1 MSRSSAIGSEP
12 KYYTLKDEI
21 YGHRQLPTYTEIKL
35 GEKKEGSALN
45 FLQHLHRKIE
55 DGVEIRIDTK
65 SKSLN
70 PVANVVDAVVAGCDA
85 KVGILLKIANVFFR
99 ILSFFG
105 LKKYTPTIDLIH
117 HHADKIQK
125 IEMVDGF
132 SIFAYRKKLQEIT
145 DFFATLPKEPAQKFF
160 GPDFPKEFKSG
171 TIRECLDTAKV
182 LQPFFTEYDQAHL
195 AKRDQSVDADNFF
208 PMQRY
213 QVENMASNFNWMNA
227 HSIQYEFAV
236 GNYVVAAQAA
246 SKLNHPYGYF
256 GKGFFADL
264 AKKCM
269 EIKDIA
275 SAHLALSALPLG
287 DRLEL
292 ETKLAIPSLN
302 SVS

>member
-12 KYYTLKDEI
+12 KYFTLNNEI
-21 YGHRQLPTYTEIKL
+21 VGNGQTWTYTEIKRE
-35 GEKKEGSALN
+35 GKKEESALN
-45 FLQHLHRKIE
+45 FLTYLHLQIE
-55 DGVEIRIDTK
+55 NGVEIRIDAK
-65 SKSLN
+65 SKSLI
-70 PVANVVDAVVAGCDA
+70 NVVDSIVAGCDA
-85 KVGILLKIANVFFR
+85 KIGILLKIANVFFR

-117 HHADKIQK
+117 QHADKIQK

-145 DFFATLPKEPAQKFF
+145 AFFVKLPKEPANHFF

-171 TIRECLDTAKV
+171 TIRECLDTAKA
-182 LQPFFTEYDQAHL
+182 LQPFFTQYDQAHL
-195 AKRDQSVDADNFF
+195 AKRDQTVDADNFF

-227 HSIQYEFAV
+227 HSIQYELAV
-236 GNYVVAAQAA
+236 GNYAVAAQAA
-246 SKLNHPYGYF
+246 SKLNNPYGYF